1 MNIIEFPSPNHD
13 ARAEGATIDML
24 VLHYTG
30 MPSGADALARLADR
44 DARVSAHYLI
54 EEDGRVFRLVPETR
68 RAWHAG
74 IAYWRGVR
82 DINSRSIGVEL
93 VNPGHEFGYRDFPEA
108 QMQALEGLAKQV
120 VERHAIPAINVVGHS
135 DVAPQRKRDP
145 GERFD
150 WRRLARVGIGLWPA
164 DGSSPIAETRTIA
177 FGERDR
183 IVGETQ
189 ECLASYGYETPRS
202 GELDAVTAKVV
213 EAFQRHFRPRI
224 VDGRIDGETRSLA
237 RQLAGAVLT
246 ARIGDRT

>member
-1 MNIIEFPSPNHD
+1 MNFIDFPSPNHD

-30 MPSGADALARLADR
+30 MPTGADALARLVDPA
-44 DARVSAHYLI
+44 ARVSAHYLI
-54 EEDGRVFRLVPETR
+54 EEDGRVFRLVPEMR

-82 DINSRSIGVEL
+82 DINGSSIGVEL
-93 VNPGHEFGYRDFPEA
+93 VNPGHEFGYQDFPEA
-108 QMQALEGLAKQV
+108 QMQALENLAKQIIL
-120 VERHAIPAINVVGHS
+120 RHAIPAINVVGHS

-150 WRRLARVGIGLWPA
+150 WRRLARAGVGAWPT
-164 DGSSPIAETRTIA
+164 DDSRPIAETRTIA
-177 FGERDR
+177 FGARNR

-189 ECLASYGYETPRS
+189 ECLASYGYETPQS
-202 GELDAVTAKVV
+202 GELDAATAKVI

-237 RQLAGAVLT
+237 GRLAGAVLT